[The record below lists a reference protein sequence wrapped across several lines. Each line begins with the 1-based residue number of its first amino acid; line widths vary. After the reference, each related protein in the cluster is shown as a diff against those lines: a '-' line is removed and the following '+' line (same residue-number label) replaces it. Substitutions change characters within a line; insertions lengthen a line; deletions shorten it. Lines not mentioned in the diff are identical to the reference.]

1 MSLTIIPDRT
11 TRIAPRIAAI
21 AAMILTSG
29 RPFTVVGPGNPVGTE
44 GVVVGLDCLRDTDE
58 IASVC
63 VTDNIIVGNA
73 IVLDVIPVLLYSKD
87 VEVLFPP
94 AVDGVKREE
103 DMITVVVHDEAVSV
117 RLRET
122 WIVVL
127 PFCAPVGE
135 GDLNELGEGVM
146 ILVACVP

>member
-1 MSLTIIPDRT
+1 MSLTIIPDST

-29 RPFTVVGPGNPVGTE
+29 RPFTVVGNPVGTE

-73 IVLDVIPVLLYSKD
+73 IILDVITVLLYSKD

-127 PFCAPVGE
+127 LFCAPVGE

-146 ILVACVP
+146 ILLACVP

>member
-1 MSLTIIPDRT
+1 
-11 TRIAPRIAAI
+11 
-21 AAMILTSG
+21 MILTSG
-29 RPFTVVGPGNPVGTE
+29 RPFTVVGNPVGTE

-63 VTDNIIVGNA
+63 VIDNIIVGNS
-73 IVLDVIPVLLYSKD
+73 IILDVITVLLYSKD

-117 RLRET
+117 RLSE
-122 WIVVL
+122 
-127 PFCAPVGE
+127 A
-135 GDLNELGEGVM
+135 
-146 ILVACVP
+146 

>member
-1 MSLTIIPDRT
+1 MSDWPWGQHLFSLTIIPDST

-29 RPFTVVGPGNPVGTE
+29 RPFTVVGNPVGTE
-44 GVVVGLDCLRDTDE
+44 GMVVGLDCLRDTDE
-58 IASVC
+58 NASVC

-73 IVLDVIPVLLYSKD
+73 IILEVVIVLLYSKD

-103 DMITVVVHDEAVSV
+103 DMITVVVHEEAVSV
-117 RLRET
+117 RLRE
-122 WIVVL
+122 
-127 PFCAPVGE
+127 A
-135 GDLNELGEGVM
+135 
-146 ILVACVP
+146 